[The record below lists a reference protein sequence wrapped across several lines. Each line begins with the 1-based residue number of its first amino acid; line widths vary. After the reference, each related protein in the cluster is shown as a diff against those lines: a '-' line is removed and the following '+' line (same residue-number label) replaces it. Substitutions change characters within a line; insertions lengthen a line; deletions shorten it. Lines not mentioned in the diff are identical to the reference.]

1 MHDTTLD
8 HLFAKYNYGVVETD
22 CPFLDI
28 YLHTKDPVCTPVVV
42 IIDAEAAA
50 AGKPADTRYE
60 EKDRIRAGEPYTL
73 NAENIAMISDQLQ
86 QMLIDNTFDNC
97 EYLYILMT
105 EDDSLGRKLFPDRKN
120 YWQIIPSQGILQA
133 YEDVDTLFSPL
144 QKDLEQFLQEGP
156 ERTSDL
162 RSVLPAMRSI
172 FVTLLLVAVNILL
185 FVYGDLIPGKR
196 DALFSMGALSA
207 ELVFDKQEWYR
218 LFTSMFLHISG
229 EHIFNNMITLI
240 FIGAYLERRLGHI
253 RYLILY
259 LVSGLLAGCTSI
271 VYNVVIHSASTSV
284 GASGAIY
291 GLMGA
296 LILALIFHHDRQESP
311 DLRQIIFMIF
321 WIVYGSFAIPNVDF
335 AAHIGGLISGFAMY
349 TLLTLSK
356 EKGI

>member
-50 AGKPADTRYE
+50 AVKAADTRYE

-86 QMLIDNTFDNC
+86 QMLIDNNFDNC

-144 QKDLEQFLQEGP
+144 IRSACHAQRFCDTLTGCCQHPAFCIWRSDPRQK
-156 ERTSDL
+156 R
-162 RSVLPAMRSI
+162 RSV
-172 FVTLLLVAVNILL
+172 F
-185 FVYGDLIPGKR
+185 
-196 DALFSMGALSA
+196 
-207 ELVFDKQEWYR
+207 
-218 LFTSMFLHISG
+218 
-229 EHIFNNMITLI
+229 
-240 FIGAYLERRLGHI
+240 
-253 RYLILY
+253 
-259 LVSGLLAGCTSI
+259 
-271 VYNVVIHSASTSV
+271 
-284 GASGAIY
+284 
-291 GLMGA
+291 
-296 LILALIFHHDRQESP
+296 
-311 DLRQIIFMIF
+311 
-321 WIVYGSFAIPNVDF
+321 YGSTKRRTR
-335 AAHIGGLISGFAMY
+335 L
-349 TLLTLSK
+349 
-356 EKGI
+356 

>member
-50 AGKPADTRYE
+50 AVKAADTRYE

-86 QMLIDNTFDNC
+86 QMLIDNNFDNC

-162 RSVLPAMRSI
+162 RSVLLAMRSV

-185 FVYGDLIPGKR
+185 FVYGDLIPDKR

-259 LVSGLLAGCTSI
+259 LVSGL
-271 VYNVVIHSASTSV
+271 
-284 GASGAIY
+284 
-291 GLMGA
+291 
-296 LILALIFHHDRQESP
+296 
-311 DLRQIIFMIF
+311 RQIIFMIF

>member
-50 AGKPADTRYE
+50 AVKAADTRYE

-86 QMLIDNTFDNC
+86 QMLIDNNFDNC
-97 EYLYILMT
+97 KYLYILMT

-144 QKDLEQFLQEGP
+144 QKDL
-156 ERTSDL
+156 
-162 RSVLPAMRSI
+162 
-172 FVTLLLVAVNILL
+172 L
-185 FVYGDLIPGKR
+185 FVYGDLIPDKR